1 MSELTESIK
10 QEKKIIIENPIGGK
24 LTLSEV
30 KVNNKP
36 NKKYKEVFSSEG
48 ALITGNI
55 TQGALQVANQS
66 ATLAQIAKQA
76 PNGLFTATVDPTKL
90 SKFKNGTLT
99 TMVRKEGKLSNHA
112 GFSQVALEQSI
123 NPAMVLSAGMQ
134 AMSIVSGTYYLNQLN
149 SQITQIDNKLEELL
163 KVHHDANI
171 GKLIAARKGL
181 SDIAVRDVVDIVDLN
196 AIRAYKKTAV
206 EIQEEYSY
214 SLQRKEKEL
223 VNSKKVQ
230 ESELDDINF
239 YMSIAFEASK
249 LSLFA
254 ELIELGTRMKLGGQ
268 TEIIDGLTK
277 QLENN
282 YSTSFYFNIG
292 VKADEFYELLQEK
305 YEKQFAAKK
314 TNNLKVNSIV
324 DYVPTWN
331 WGTLGVKLAAKGAV
345 TVKGKVDESS
355 AKKKEAARNEKLNYV
370 KSEVENNKRNETIDA
385 TIVKMLE
392 APHQEAEIVYIPDGE
407 RQRVFVPAD

>member
-1 MSELTESIK
+1 
-10 QEKKIIIENPIGGK
+10 
-24 LTLSEV
+24 
-30 KVNNKP
+30 
-36 NKKYKEVFSSEG
+36 
-48 ALITGNI
+48 
-55 TQGALQVANQS
+55 
-66 ATLAQIAKQA
+66 
-76 PNGLFTATVDPTKL
+76 
-90 SKFKNGTLT
+90 
-99 TMVRKEGKLSNHA
+99 MVRKEGKLSNHA

>member
-76 PNGLFTATVDPTKL
+76 PNGLFTATVDPAKL

>member
-239 YMSIAFEASK
+239 YMSVAFEASK

-305 YEKQFAAKK
+305 YKKQFAAKK

-331 WGTLGVKLAAKGAV
+331 WGTLGVKLAAKGVV

-392 APHQEAEIVYIPDGE
+392 VPHQEAEIVYIPDGE